1 MNRESSEHDTPHP
14 DLHRLIAGILEDL
27 GGRKFILDWARRN
40 PTDFIRLLASLP
52 TSSAEGRPETPEHVS
67 PIIHEAA
74 TSSVETGGKHV
85 GAFDRRGAAEY
96 LSISTRLLDD
106 LLSAGAIRKVK
117 IGRKTLVRKVDLDN
131 YLARLANEAE
141 PTKPGV

>member
-1 MNRESSEHDTPHP
+1 MNRDSNEHDTPPSP
-14 DLHRLIAGILEDL
+14 DLHQLITGCLKDL
-27 GGRKFILDWARRN
+27 GGRKFILDWAKSN
-40 PTDFIRLLASLP
+40 PTDFMRLLASLL
-52 TSSAEGRPETPEHVS
+52 TLAAEGRPEPPGNIA
-67 PIIHEAA
+67 PIIHEVP
-74 TSSVETGGKHV
+74 TSTADTGGERV

-131 YLARLANEAE
+131 YLEKLAEESA
-141 PTKPGV
+141 PM